1 MFVYVETEL
10 LGPVTDSDK
19 TLRRKRKSDLLCF
32 VKLIQSEEQK
42 FLGTVTLGSNS
53 NVQMLLEA
61 ASYLL
66 ADKKI
71 DKPMYKL
78 STTKEEFNEG
88 NIPDMPVTNGTVL
101 SIIGQEL
108 IQKCKDFVYSFL
120 NRLALN
126 LSYFY
131 Y

>member
-10 LGPVTDSDK
+10 LGPVTDSDR
-19 TLRRKRKSDLLCF
+19 TLRRKRKSDILCF

-61 ASYLL
+61 ANFLL

-71 DKPMYKL
+71 DKPIYKL
-78 STTKEEFNEG
+78 STTKEEFHEG

-101 SIIGQEL
+101 SIFGQEL
-108 IQKCKDFVYSFL
+108 IQKCKDFMYSFS
-120 NRLALN
+120 NR
-126 LSYFY
+126 
-131 Y
+131 